1 MRTTTDTSDR
11 TQPARVFFALWP
23 DAGTARRLD
32 DLAAETHAKC
42 NGRRMRRDTLHLT
55 LAFIGDI
62 PRERVADLIAAGDR
76 IPAAAFTLKL
86 DRIAS
91 WRHNRI
97 VWAGAREVPEALA
110 DLVARMNVVLA
121 EAGFPVEQRKFA
133 AHVTMLRNARADLQ
147 SDEINPPIDWQVGSF
162 VLVESDRREDGA
174 HYKPLK
180 VWSADSALKV

>member
-1 MRTTTDTSDR
+1 MQTRTDTPDR
-11 TQPARVFFALWP
+11 TKPARVFFALWP
-23 DAGTARRLD
+23 DAATARRLD

-42 NGRRMRRDTLHLT
+42 SGRRMRRDTLHLT

-76 IPAAAFTLKL
+76 ISAAAFTFKL
-86 DRIAS
+86 DRIAA

-97 VWAGAREVPEALA
+97 VWAGAREVPEVLA
-110 DLVARMNVVLA
+110 ELVARMNVVLV

-133 AHVTMLRNARADLQ
+133 AHVTLLRNARADLQ
-147 SDEINPPIDWQVGSF
+147 SDEIDPPIDWQVGGF

-180 VWSADSALKV
+180 VWSADTTHEV